1 MGCSPLTA
9 DISAIKSQLE
19 TESIKCQSGIYL
31 RQAKIHAL
39 DVFGNSDTV
48 QNWLIENNPA
58 LDRVTPAELLASAAG
73 LERVID
79 LMNRTRSKL
88 ERLRQRINLM
98 KQPQIN
104 PESEADFQTLVKT
117 FDAQRSIVNF
127 STANDYFSGFGSIRT
142 TVSKIISSAVARFLA
157 NDITQRI
164 NIQPSF

>member
-1 MGCSPLTA
+1 MTEATLTA

-19 TESIKCQSGIYL
+19 TESIKCQSEIYL

-48 QNWLIENNPA
+48 QNWLIENSPA
-58 LDRVTPAELLASAAG
+58 LDGVTPAELLASAAG

-88 ERLRQRINLM
+88 ERLRQRIDLM
-98 KQPQIN
+98 KQTEVD
-104 PESEADFQTLVKT
+104 PESEGDFQAFMKT

-127 STANDYFSGFGSIRT
+127 
-142 TVSKIISSAVARFLA
+142 
-157 NDITQRI
+157 
-164 NIQPSF
+164 

>member
-1 MGCSPLTA
+1 MTEATLTA

-19 TESIKCQSGIYL
+19 TEIVKYQAEIYL

-48 QNWLIENNPA
+48 QNWLIENSPA
-58 LDRVTPAELLASAAG
+58 LDGVTPAELLASAAG

-88 ERLRQRINLM
+88 ERLRQRIDLM
-98 KQPQIN
+98 KQTEVD
-104 PESEADFQTLVKT
+104 PESEVDFKTFVKT

-127 STANDYFSGFGSIRT
+127 STANDYFS
-142 TVSKIISSAVARFLA
+142 
-157 NDITQRI
+157 
-164 NIQPSF
+164 